1 MMISRRGGR
10 AGFDVAEVTFEAAL
24 HLFESVGL
32 SAVAVELAH
41 PVIPGLTRSDGRGI
55 GRIRIDPPSSR
66 RGRPTS
72 GDVGPVWTRPDVPTL
87 KCEAS

>member
-10 AGFDVAEVTFEAAL
+10 AGFDVALFTFEAAL
-24 HLFESVGL
+24 HPFESVGL
-32 SAVAVELAH
+32 SRGSLSWPH
-41 PVIPGLTRSDGRGI
+41 PVIPALTRSDWRGI
-55 GRIRIDPPSSR
+55 GLTRIDPPSSR

-72 GDVGPVWTRPDVPTL
+72 RDVGPVGTRPDVPTL